1 MKMEVVHVMTMLPR
15 LVQDHTSTSDATGE
29 PLLKDT
35 KEDTK
40 VVEPHFNKEFL
51 SGTNSKNAKL
61 GDVYNNVAFP
71 FTKKQIFDEDKALI
85 TGTLTARI
93 RPCT

>member
-1 MKMEVVHVMTMLPR
+1 MAINNSTINEDGSGTR
-15 LVQDHTSTSDATGE
+15 YDYAYQGLVQDHTSTSDATGE

-51 SGTNSKNAKL
+51 SGTNSKTQSLAMCTIML
-61 GDVYNNVAFP
+61 RS
-71 FTKKQIFDEDKALI
+71 FTRNRF
-85 TGTLTARI
+85 
-93 RPCT
+93 